1 VTREVMVVGSFQ
13 SMFRRVLL
21 GLLVA
26 SSQNHEAL
34 AQSKNVQDAI
44 GVIVMFCVAGGEKFE
59 VSGAQTGDGALSLKK
74 EGEADADNITISKSE
89 ARGLVDGIR
98 VQMNN
103 VTANQASEAR
113 KCMQPYIDR
122 ILDTLL
128 GSTQTPPSAPTKPN
142 TDQSGPPNQSPESQ
156 NVGSLLRK
164 ISIGRWCT
172 LRRTYSLKLAGTN
185 IIWTDS
191 LGSIDMERVVYD
203 NVGNAQT
210 ITQKSIHSDGNPVPV
225 GTTWTYFL
233 SGGDKID
240 VSKNGGKAFSL
251 RRC

>member
-1 VTREVMVVGSFQ
+1 MVVGGFQ
-13 SMFRRVLL
+13 RMFRRVLL
-21 GLLVA
+21 GLLLA
-26 SSQNHEAL
+26 SSQNHGAL

-74 EGEADADNITISKSE
+74 EGGADADITISKSE

-98 VQMNN
+98 LQMNN

-122 ILDTLL
+122 ILNTLL

-142 TDQSGPPNQSPESQ
+142 PDQNGSANQSPESQ
-156 NVGSLLRK
+156 NIGSLLRK

-172 LRRTYSLKLAGTN
+172 LRRTYSLKLAGNN

-191 LGSIDMERVVYD
+191 FGSIDMERVVYD

-210 ITQKSIHSDGNPVPV
+210 VTQKSIHSDGNPVPV
-225 GTTWTYFL
+225 GTTWIYFS